1 MKSGAPNNPN
11 ACYRCGEVG
20 HYAHQCPKCP
30 KKQNQQAPQ
39 NQTNNQKFNA
49 RPPHTA
55 KVNYVSS
62 DAAQE
67 TPEVMLGTFSVNSIS
82 ATVPFDSGAL
92 HSFISQAFV
101 RMHSIPFV
109 CHEKPHTSKFT
120 RR

>member
-20 HYAHQCPKCP
+20 HYAHQCPK
-30 KKQNQQAPQ
+30 KQNQQAPQ
-39 NQTNNQKFNA
+39 NQADNQKFNA

-67 TPEVMLGTFSVNSIS
+67 TPELRRHHMV
-82 ATVPFDSGAL
+82 
-92 HSFISQAFV
+92 
-101 RMHSIPFV
+101 
-109 CHEKPHTSKFT
+109 KFT
-120 RR
+120 MTNDIIFSIINYVFSETI

>member
-20 HYAHQCPKCP
+20 HYAHQCPK
-30 KKQNQQAPQ
+30 KQNQQAPQ
-39 NQTNNQKFNA
+39 NQNGNPKFNA

-82 ATVPFDSGAL
+82 ATILFDYGAS

-101 RMHSIPFV
+101 RMHSIPLYAM
-109 CHEKPHTSKFT
+109 KNPHTSKFT
-120 RR
+120 GR

>member
-1 MKSGAPNNPN
+1 VPNIAPVKSGAPNNPN

-20 HYAHQCPKCP
+20 HYAHKCP

-39 NQTNNQKFNA
+39 NQANNQKFNA
-49 RPPHTA
+49 RLPLTA

-82 ATVPFDSGAL
+82 ATVLFDSGASHFL
-92 HSFISQAFV
+92 SPKLLLECIAYLCV
-101 RMHSIPFV
+101 P
-109 CHEKPHTSKFT
+109 
-120 RR
+120 